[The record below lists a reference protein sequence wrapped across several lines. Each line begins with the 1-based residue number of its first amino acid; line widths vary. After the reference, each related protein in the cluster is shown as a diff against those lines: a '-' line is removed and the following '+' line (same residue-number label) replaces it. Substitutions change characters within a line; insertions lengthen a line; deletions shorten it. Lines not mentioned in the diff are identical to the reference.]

1 MISLLRAD
9 DRLVHGLVAVSWTNQ
24 LHPDI
29 LLVANDHAA
38 NDAMTKMTMKLAKP
52 AGVTLGIKDLSSA
65 AKILNNPKYA
75 HKKIFVVT
83 INVKD
88 ALTLKQSVEGINKV
102 NVGTAGIHYKD
113 GVSVLPQVKMT
124 KDEFNCASQL
134 NNLGVEVFAQVN
146 PTAES
151 LNFAGIAK
159 AFNQ

>member
-52 AGVTLGIKDLSSA
+52 AGVILGIKDLKTS
-65 AKILNNPKYA
+65 AKILNSSKYA
-75 HKKIFVVT
+75 NKKIFVVT
-83 INVKD
+83 INVQD
-88 ALTLKQSVEGINKV
+88 AFELKQQVSGINKV
-102 NVGTAGIHYKD
+102 NIGTAGIHYED
-113 GVSVLPQVKMT
+113 AVSVLPQIKMT
-124 KDEFNCASQL
+124 AEEFKYAKQL
-134 NNLGVEVFAQVN
+134 NDQGVEVFAQVT

-151 LNFAGIAK
+151 LNYSGIAK
-159 AFNQ
+159 AFNK

>member
-38 NDAMTKMTMKLAKP
+38 TDSMTKMTMKLAKP
-52 AGVTLGIKDLSSA
+52 AGVTLGIKSLKDA
-65 AKILNNPKYA
+65 AQILNSPKYA
-75 HKKIFVVT
+75 NKKIFVVT

-88 ALTLKQSVEGINKV
+88 ALALKQDVAGIDKV
-102 NVGTAGIHYKD
+102 NIETAGIHYEN
-113 GVSVLPQVKMT
+113 GVSVLPQIKMT
-124 KDEFNCASQL
+124 EEEFASAKELHDQ
-134 NNLGVEVFAQVN
+134 GVEVFAQVT

-151 LNFAGIAK
+151 LNFAGIKK
-159 AFNQ
+159 AFKK